1 MASKLSEIETN
12 IVHICNKVSA
22 DTISKYNELKVEFD
36 NFKFNQTITN
46 IQLGDACV
54 DRRRGLRENH
64 ILMMK
69 MAILLEGRLLDKNDQ
84 ERLENHYEFKKD
96 DIMKDIE
103 SYFTNKMSLDMRFL
117 YPDPSSVSERLI
129 NEKIQANKKFNN
141 NINIKKDIRNNYET
155 ETNNYNK
162 KCKRNQF
169 VKLKLLPILKT
180 NVFELYVH
188 RQVKTV
194 LQIVKR

>member
-1 MASKLSEIETN
+1 MANKLSEIETN
-12 IVHICNKVSA
+12 IVHICNKVLA

-36 NFKFNQTITN
+36 NIKFNQTITN

-69 MAILLEGRLLDKNDQ
+69 MVIFLEGRLLDKNDQ
-84 ERLENHYEFKKD
+84 ERVENHYEFKKD
-96 DIMKDIE
+96 DIMKYIE
-103 SYFTNKMSLDMRFL
+103 SYFTDKMSLDMRLL

-129 NEKIQANKKFNN
+129 KEKIQANNKFNN

-155 ETNNYNK
+155 ETNNYNM
-162 KCKRNQF
+162 KC
-169 VKLKLLPILKT
+169 
-180 NVFELYVH
+180 
-188 RQVKTV
+188 
-194 LQIVKR
+194 